1 MKETKCD
8 ISGFDKMMQSFAV
21 FSFLFQFVGLVYF
34 SFIAS
39 KRSKRKQLVLPKSLT
54 FRVYGP
60 ISGGQFISMSLW
72 AYGIPTFL
80 SYALKGVENISG
92 DCMAY
97 IEVKIYVPETRYQQ
111 ADLLMRQWI
120 NAGYNSIVLLSPPV
134 ENNLKYAY
142 NTPMNPIGIP
152 YKPIMLVEKLM
163 MIIFAQQLDSLPNS
177 HKNVLKRKKQ
187 AISQPKI
194 KTEIKKIS
202 RKTKKTNKINPTTK
216 PRNKSAKLFD

>member
-1 MKETKCD
+1 MKETKCEV
-8 ISGFDKMMQSFAV
+8 GTFDKMMQSFAV

-120 NAGYNSIVLLSPPV
+120 NAGYNSIVLITPPV

-142 NTPMNPIGIP
+142 NTPMRPIGIP
-152 YKPIMLVEKLM
+152 YKPIMPIELVTM
-163 MIIFAQQLDSLPNS
+163 AIFSHQLESLPDS
-177 HKNVLKRKKQ
+177 HKNVLKRKTVKNVKPVP
-187 AISQPKI
+187 IRK
-194 KTEIKKIS
+194 EIKHNKPT
-202 RKTKKTNKINPTTK
+202 RKASKPKSNNK